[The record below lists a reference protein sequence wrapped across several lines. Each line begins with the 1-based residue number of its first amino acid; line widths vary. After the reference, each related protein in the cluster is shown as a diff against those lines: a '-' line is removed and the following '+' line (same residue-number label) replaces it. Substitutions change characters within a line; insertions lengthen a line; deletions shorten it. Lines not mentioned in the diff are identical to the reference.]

1 MKMKPRYLVGTL
13 CALALAVTTVVFAAN
28 PPASVNLAW
37 DQSPAS
43 NVDYLLYVGN
53 QTGVYTS
60 SNNVGPALATTLGNL
75 TRGQAY
81 FFAVTAKFNTNAPPD
96 AIGLESDPSNEISYT
111 PPAAPGAPP
120 NLRIP

>member
-1 MKMKPRYLVGTL
+1 MKKTILRGILGVLGAVALVTIL
-13 CALALAVTTVVFAAN
+13 HAAN

-37 DQSPAS
+37 DTSSAS
-43 NVDYLLYVGN
+43 NVDYLVYVGN

-60 SNNVGPALATTLGNL
+60 SNSVGPVLATTLGNL

-81 FFAVTAKFNTNAPPD
+81 FFAVTAKFNTNAAPD
-96 AIGLESDPSNEISYT
+96 AVGLESSFSNEISYT